1 VDSQLRAS
9 SQSHTSFSW
18 VAWLI
23 LECARRTSTFLSC
36 AFREQE
42 DDQVA
47 HPILP
52 AAEFFA
58 VSFALAGASKNV
70 DANVSCPS
78 SITVTT
84 LAMRQL

>member
-1 VDSQLRAS
+1 MDSQLRVS
-9 SQSHTSFSW
+9 SKSHTSFSR

-47 HPILP
+47 HPIP
-52 AAEFFA
+52 
-58 VSFALAGASKNV
+58 
-70 DANVSCPS
+70 PS
-78 SITVTT
+78 SLVIS
-84 LAMRQL
+84 LGMGAD